1 MRRAPTA
8 VQGLPSFNPTNANLC
23 RVLSVGAFVAP
34 TREREKRLSLKVKR
48 LGQLQKMLAASV
60 FLERPAHLAIAISI
74 WRRYDLLLSA
84 AL

>member
-1 MRRAPTA
+1 M
-8 VQGLPSFNPTNANLC
+8 
-23 RVLSVGAFVAP
+23 
-34 TREREKRLSLKVKR
+34 KR